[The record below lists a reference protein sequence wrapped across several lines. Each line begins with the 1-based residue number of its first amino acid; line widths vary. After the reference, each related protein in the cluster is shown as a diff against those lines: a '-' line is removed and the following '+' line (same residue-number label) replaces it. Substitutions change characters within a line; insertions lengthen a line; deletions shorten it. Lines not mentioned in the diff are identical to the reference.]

1 MSIICPF
8 GSCLPHNSAFR
19 FRSLLPDQAALAI
32 TGLLRPVLRGRAEA
46 KAAPLLLDDSG
57 RAVPGLPAPAAPIG
71 MAMASGVADLPGLP
85 AISIAGPDY
94 DFTPPPA
101 QAADPVARLRELMRE
116 RQQDSLR
123 ILSGWIDDK
132 EKA

>member
-1 MSIICPF
+1 MTASTGQLVDLDISGMTCA
-8 GSCLPHNSAFR
+8 SCVGRVEKA
-19 FRSLLPDQAALAI
+19 LL
-32 TGLLRPVLRGRAEA
+32 
-46 KAAPLLLDDSG
+46 
-57 RAVPGLPAPAAPIG
+57 AVPGLPAPAAPIG